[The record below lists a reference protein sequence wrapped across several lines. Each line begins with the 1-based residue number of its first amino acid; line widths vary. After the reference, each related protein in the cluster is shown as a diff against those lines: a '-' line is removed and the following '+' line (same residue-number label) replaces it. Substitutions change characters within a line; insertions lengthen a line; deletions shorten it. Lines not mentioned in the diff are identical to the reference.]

1 MKWIVKN
8 IFQIM
13 YWNAFIAYIVTK
25 DIYFGVLQMTVL
37 LAWYFDGRLG
47 KVFNN
52 TVTVNQ
58 TESNDDIA
66 TKINNIEQILER
78 SKPTMVVKGSEL
90 IFLKR
95 INGDGEGILNIPEEN
110 TPWSGDN
117 YKLTQLS
124 ITHETYIAHGFN
136 TYIVKLKK

>member
-1 MKWIVKN
+1 MKWIIKN

-13 YWNAFIAYIVTK
+13 YWSGFIAYLFTK
-25 DIYFGVLQMTVL
+25 DIYFGVLQMTML

-52 TVTVNQ
+52 TVNVTHQEDGVLE
-58 TESNDDIA
+58 T
-66 TKINNIEQILER
+66 INNIEQML
-78 SKPTMVVKGSEL
+78 SVQKPFNVVKGSEL

-95 INGDGEGILNIPEEN
+95 ITGDGKHLMYMVSEN
-110 TPWSGDN
+110 TPCDGDN